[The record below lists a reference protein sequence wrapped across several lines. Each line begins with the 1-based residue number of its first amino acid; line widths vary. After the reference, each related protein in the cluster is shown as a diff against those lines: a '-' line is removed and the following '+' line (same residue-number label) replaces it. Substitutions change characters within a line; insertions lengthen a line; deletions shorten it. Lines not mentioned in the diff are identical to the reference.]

1 MLLNLFFYIYIWREK
16 EREPSFASKSN
27 ANVWFKENEIKTE
40 PSMQMNFC
48 FHFCLTYQLEDKTS
62 YIYSIKFKLFIEK

>member
-1 MLLNLFFYIYIWREK
+1 
-16 EREPSFASKSN
+16 
-27 ANVWFKENEIKTE
+27 
-40 PSMQMNFC
+40 MQMNFC